1 MPDLPEWQP
10 LDGAAPPAPSAGRVV
25 AVVATESAVSEGWG
39 AGAAIGLARQWADQ
53 GARVALVDAA
63 LGDPSLH
70 AAAGIPNR
78 EGLADAALFGAS
90 IERVAHT
97 PEGERF
103 LLVTAGTPLADPG
116 SVARDPR
123 WYRIIGGMAEAGVTL
138 MLYLHAGAGSTAAFL
153 GSASDIVV
161 LAGRDDASPGVL
173 RDLEPLVRTVTG
185 PGEGGMP
192 ATGAS
197 TSADEPAVTAAAA
210 GGGIG
215 KMILFVILA
224 VVVAAALGLFLSSGA
239 G

>member
-1 MPDLPEWQP
+1 MPDLPDWQP
-10 LDGAAPPAPSAGRVV
+10 LDGAAPAAPSAGRVV

-39 AGAAIGLARQWADQ
+39 AGAAVRLARQWADQ

-63 LGDPSLH
+63 VGDPSLH
-70 AAAGIPNR
+70 DAAGIPNR

-90 IERVAHT
+90 IERVSHT

-123 WYRIIGGMAEAGVTL
+123 WYRIIGGMAEASVTL
-138 MLYLHAGAGSTAAFL
+138 MLYLHAGAGSAAAFL

-161 LAGRDDASPGVL
+161 LAGPDDASPSVL
-173 RDLEPLVRTVTG
+173 RDLEPLVRAVTG

-192 ATGAS
+192 VGVS
-197 TSADEPAVTAAAA
+197 SVSDDEPAVAAAP
-210 GGGIG
+210 GGGRMG
-215 KMILFVILA
+215 KMVLFVILA
-224 VVVAAALGLFLSSGA
+224 VVVAAALGLFLSSGI